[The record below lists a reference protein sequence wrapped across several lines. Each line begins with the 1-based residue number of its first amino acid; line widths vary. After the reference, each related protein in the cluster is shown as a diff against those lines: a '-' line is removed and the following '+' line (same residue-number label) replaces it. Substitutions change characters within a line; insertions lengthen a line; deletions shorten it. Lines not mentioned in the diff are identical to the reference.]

1 MHEPINIVYYSEVLD
16 NWGRTE
22 SSREPEQLKSVLL
35 NVEGFTD
42 DMTFEDN
49 TGHIYFID
57 ELIGH
62 QVKIGDDVF
71 VVPAD

>member
-1 MHEPINIVYYSEVLD
+1 MHEPINIVYYSEVID

-22 SSREPEQLKSVLL
+22 SSREPARLKEVLQA
-35 NVEGFTD
+35 VEEFTD

-49 TGHIYFID
+49 TGHTYFID

>member
-62 QVKIGDDVF
+62 QVKVGEDIF

>member
-22 SSREPEQLKSVLL
+22 SSREPEQLKSALL

-62 QVKIGDDVF
+62 QVKVGEDIF

>member
-1 MHEPINIVYYSEVLD
+1 MPEPINIVYYEEVLD

-62 QVKIGDDVF
+62 QVKVGEDIF

>member
-16 NWGRTE
+16 NWGHTE

-62 QVKIGDDVF
+62 QVKVGEDIF
-71 VVPAD
+71 IVPAD

>member
-62 QVKIGDDVF
+62 QVKIGEDIF

>member
-62 QVKIGDDVF
+62 QVKVGEDIF
-71 VVPAD
+71 VVPAE

>member
-49 TGHIYFID
+49 TRHIYFID

-62 QVKIGDDVF
+62 QVKVGEDIF

>member
-1 MHEPINIVYYSEVLD
+1 MPEPINIVYYSEVLD

-22 SSREPEQLKSVLL
+22 SSREPEQLKAVLL

-62 QVKIGDDVF
+62 QVKVGDDVF

>member
-1 MHEPINIVYYSEVLD
+1 MPEPINIVFYEEFG

-22 SSREPEQLKSVLL
+22 SSRDPARLKEVLQT
-35 NVEGFTD
+35 VEEFTD

-57 ELIGH
+57 DLIGH
-62 QVKIGDDVF
+62 QVKIGDDIF
-71 VVPAD
+71 IVPAD

>member
-1 MHEPINIVYYSEVLD
+1 MPEPINIVYYEEALD

-22 SSREPEQLKSVLL
+22 SSRDPERLKEVLQTI
-35 NVEGFTD
+35 EEFTD

-49 TGHIYFID
+49 TGHVYFID

-71 VVPAD
+71 IVPAD